1 MSAPKKSGFALSWI
15 FQLLAL
21 TVISFPAFSQGSGTA
36 YTVSL
41 AQAASHLVHVKIDL
55 LPGSPE
61 RDLQMPVW
69 DALYQVRDFP
79 QYVNWVRAADTNGH
93 PIDVRKV
100 EKNLWHVTGTSNGAE
115 IEYEIFANVP
125 GPYGTELNSHHAFFN
140 LAQILMYPVDA
151 RSAPTHLRF
160 SDVPAGWRVA
170 TALENSGQEFRA
182 SNFDRLVDS
191 PVEISE
197 FKEADFDEGGAHYC
211 IVVDAQP
218 ADYDMQK
225 IISTVRPIVAT
236 ETAWMNDHSFQTFVF
251 FYHFPRGPGGGGMEH
266 AFSTAI
272 EVTAQALQDDPLSLP
287 GVTAHEFFHLWNVKR
302 IRPQSLEP
310 RDFSK
315 EKYTTSLWFSEGFT
329 NTVGQ
334 LSLLRAGIIDRSQYI
349 THLTGAIGE
358 LERRP
363 AHLTQSAEE
372 ASLDAWFEKYDYY
385 RRPERSISYYNKGE
399 VIGVLLDLKLREV
412 SNGAASLRDV
422 FQWMNANYA
431 QKGRFFPDTK
441 GVQGAAEAVTHADFT
456 EFFHKYV
463 SGTEKI
469 PWNEFF
475 STIGLRLEEKR
486 IQYADTGFTLAHN
499 FGAPPIVVSVARGS
513 EAERAGLSTG
523 DLILEMDGR
532 AASRD
537 FDVELARLH
546 PGDMLRVQIK
556 NALGKRE
563 LQWKVGASELVRFEL
578 NDMENVTSQQ
588 KIHREAWFRG
598 ESEAFGANRP

>member
-1 MSAPKKSGFALSWI
+1 MRVANKAVKLNWVLH
-15 FQLLAL
+15 LLVL
-21 TVISFPAFSQGSGTA
+21 LVISLPVFAQSTL

-41 AQAASHLVHVKIDL
+41 AQAASHLVHVKVGVPAGL
-55 LPGSPE
+55 SE
-61 RDLQMPVW
+61 RDIQMPVW

-79 QYVNWVRAADTNGH
+79 QFVNWVRASDNAGH
-93 PIDVRKV
+93 PLDLHNVDKG
-100 EKNLWHVTGTSNGAE
+100 LWHISGAGSGAQ

-125 GPYGTELNSHHAFFN
+125 GPYGAELNSQHAFFN

-151 RSAPTHLRF
+151 RKAPIRLHF
-160 SDVPAGWRVA
+160 IDVPANWHIA
-170 TALENSGQEFRA
+170 TALENSGQEFLA
-182 SNFDRLVDS
+182 PNYDRLVDS
-191 PVEISE
+191 PVEISD
-197 FKEADFDEGGAHYC
+197 FKEADFDEGGAHYR

-218 ADYDMQK
+218 AGYDMK
-225 IISTVRPIVAT
+225 KVVDTVRPIVAT

-251 FYHFPRGPGGGGMEH
+251 FYHFPHGPGGGGMEH
-266 AFSTAI
+266 AYSTAI
-272 EVTAQALQDDPLSLP
+272 EVAAQALQDDPLSLP

-315 EKYTTSLWFSEGFT
+315 ENYTTSLWFSEGFT
-329 NTVGQ
+329 NTVGE
-334 LSLLRAGIIDRSQYI
+334 LSLLRAGIIDRPQFL
-349 THLTGAIGE
+349 THLAGAIDE

-372 ASLDAWFEKYDYY
+372 SSLDAWLEKYDYY

-399 VIGVLLDLKLREV
+399 LIGVLLDLKLREA

-422 FQWMNANYA
+422 FLWMNSNYA

-441 GVQGAAEAVTHADFT
+441 GVQEAAEAVTHADFT
-456 EFFHKYV
+456 DFFHKYA

-475 STIGLRLEEKR
+475 STVGLRLDEKR
-486 IQYADTGFTLAHN
+486 AQLADTGFVLGHS
-499 FGAPPIVVSVARGS
+499 FGAPPIVVSVTRGG

-523 DLILEMDGR
+523 DQVLEIDGH

-537 FDVELARLH
+537 FAVELARLH
-546 PGDMLRVQIK
+546 PGDMLRLQIR
-556 NALGKRE
+556 NALGKRD
-563 LQWKVGASELVRFEL
+563 LQWKVGTSEVVHFEL
-578 NDMENVTSQQ
+578 NDMDNVTSQQ
-588 KIHREAWFRG
+588 KKRREAWFCG
-598 ESEAFGANRP
+598 ESETSRGNRP